1 MRNSC
6 ILYLLRI
13 IRKKK
18 KSFAVVNFAPHL
30 FCVQQ
35 KSLLPA
41 VHQDY
46 RGIRL
51 GTVTLDTK
59 SVAGSTISL
68 CIHLFVSTLIE

>member
-18 KSFAVVNFAPHL
+18 KLFAVVNFAPHL

-35 KSLLPA
+35 KSCLPTA
-41 VHQDY
+41 QKD
-46 RGIRL
+46 
-51 GTVTLDTK
+51 
-59 SVAGSTISL
+59 
-68 CIHLFVSTLIE
+68 